1 MIKLERCPFC
11 GSLAGYSRVPGQG
24 FSVVCRGCGA
34 IAMHELT
41 QERDDVA
48 RAWNLRAPQAAPGGG
63 VRPCPFCGSAVV
75 VAGSFLRCPHCGM
88 MISFAQSG
96 SQAESLELWNRRV
109 FP

>member
-48 RAWNLRAPQAAPGGG
+48 RAWNLRAPQAAPAA
-63 VRPCPFCGSAVV
+63 SA
-75 VAGSFLRCPHCGM
+75 
-88 MISFAQSG
+88 
-96 SQAESLELWNRRV
+96 NRDSSARLLASSSNACASRLAALLALASADLSSA
-109 FP
+109 